1 MSKEEEKSLSEQL
14 NQISLLLYND
24 KHTGRE
30 GLVQK
35 VDTLRE
41 DFDAYLTEKSKEEAV
56 HKGKMAVYGAIGGA
70 VTAIVLALAKLLLP
84 FLFKFA

>member
-1 MSKEEEKSLSEQL
+1 
-14 NQISLLLYND
+14 LLLYND

-70 VTAIVLALAKLLLP
+70 VTAIILFLAKLLLP

>member
-1 MSKEEEKSLSEQL
+1 MSKEEEKSLSEKL
-14 NQISLLLYND
+14 AEISLLLYNNTN
-24 KHTGRE
+24 TGRE

-41 DFDAYLTEKSKEEAV
+41 DFDAYLKEKATEEAV

-70 VTAIVLALAKLLLP
+70 VTAIVLFLAKLFIPL
-84 FLFKFA
+84 LFKFV

>member
-70 VTAIVLALAKLLLP
+70 VTAIILFLAKLLLP